1 VRPHKKSILKDKKN
15 TEHDFEMKGT
25 TFHGLED
32 VLAGELMKLGARD
45 IVPFKRGVSFTG
57 DKGFMYKANL
67 CLRTALKVLVPIYSF
82 TANNEHELYD
92 KMKEYEWEELLSA
105 DDTLAINATVNSEE
119 FNHSLYVSQ
128 KTKDAIC
135 DRFVDKFDVRP
146 NVDLDR
152 PTLRIYVH
160 IFRNQVNVSL
170 DSSGDS
176 LFKRGYRVDIDT
188 APMKEVLAAGMIL
201 LSNWQPHLPLI
212 DGMCGS
218 GTLGIEAALYANNI
232 PPGVFR
238 EEFGFMKWNDFDK
251 DLWDKIYESSINR
264 IKDDMPTIISCDID
278 SVPLEMAKRNGAV
291 AKVDDVIQ
299 YEHKSFFD
307 LMPTKPHGT
316 ILLNPPYD
324 ERIKMEDTNAFYKQI
339 GDKLKKDFGGWT
351 AWIISSN
358 MEAIKSIGLH
368 PSKKITLFNASLEC
382 KLLKYEMYG
391 GSKKASKQ
399 GKSDN

>member
-1 VRPHKKSILKDKKN
+1 MKNEKSR
-15 TEHDFEMKGT
+15 TEDFEMKAT

-32 VLAGELMKLGARD
+32 VLATELLKLGARD
-45 IVPFKRGVSFTG
+45 IIPFKRGVSFTG

-82 TANNEHELYD
+82 TAENEHELYA
-92 KMKEYEWEELLSA
+92 KMKEYEWEELMNT
-105 DDTLAINATVNSEE
+105 DDTLAINATVNSDE

-135 DRFVDKFDVRP
+135 DRFVDKFSVRP

-152 PTLRIYVH
+152 PTVRIYVH

-188 APMKEVLAAGMIL
+188 APMKEVLAAGMVL
-201 LSNWQPHLPLI
+201 LSGWQPHLPLI

-218 GTLGIEAALYANNI
+218 GTLGIEAAMFANNI

-238 EEFGFMKWNDFDK
+238 EEFGFMRWHDYDK
-251 DLWDKIYESSINR
+251 ALWDTIYESSINR
-264 IKDDMPTIISCDID
+264 IKDDMPNIISSDID
-278 SVPLEMAKRNGAV
+278 IVPLEMAKRNGAV
-291 AKVDDVIQ
+291 AKVEDMIQ
-299 YEHKSFFD
+299 YQHISFFD

-324 ERIKMEDTNAFYKQI
+324 ERLKMEDTNAFYKQI

-351 AWIISSN
+351 CWIITSN

-368 PSKKITLFNASLEC
+368 PSKKMTLFNAALEC
-382 KLLKYEMYG
+382 KLLKYEMYS

-399 GKSDN
+399 GDRTIQE

>member
-1 VRPHKKSILKDKKN
+1 
-15 TEHDFEMKGT
+15 MKAT

-32 VLAGELMKLGARD
+32 VLVNELMKLGARD

-82 TANNEHELYD
+82 TANNEHELYE
-92 KMKEYEWEELLSA
+92 KMKEYEWEELLNT
-105 DDTLAINATVNSEE
+105 DDTLAINATVNSDE

-152 PTLRIYVH
+152 PTVRIYVH

-188 APMKEVLAAGMIL
+188 APMKEVLAAGMVL

-218 GTLGIEAALYANNI
+218 GTLGIEAALFANNI

-238 EEFGFMKWNDFDK
+238 EEFGFMKWHDYDK
-251 DLWDKIYESSINR
+251 ELWDTIYESTINR
-264 IKDDMPTIISCDID
+264 IKDDMPNIISSDID
-278 SVPLEMAKRNGAV
+278 IVPLEMAKRNGAV

-299 YEHKSFFD
+299 YEHISFFD

-351 AWIISSN
+351 CWIISSN

-368 PSKKITLFNASLEC
+368 PSKKMTLFNASLEC
-382 KLLKYEMYG
+382 KLLKYEMYS

-399 GKSDN
+399 DKQEEGN

>member
-1 VRPHKKSILKDKKN
+1 MKDKKN
-15 TEHDFEMKGT
+15 TDHDFEMKAT

-32 VLAGELMKLGARD
+32 VLVNELMKLGARD

-82 TANNEHELYD
+82 TAENEHELYD
-92 KMKEYEWEELLSA
+92 KMKQYEWEELLNT
-105 DDTLAINATVNSEE
+105 DDTLAINATVNSDE
-119 FNHSLYVSQ
+119 FDHSLYISQ

-135 DRFVDKFDVRP
+135 DRFVEKFNVRP

-152 PTLRIYVH
+152 PTVRIYVH

-188 APMKEVLAAGMIL
+188 APMKEVLAAGIVL

-238 EEFGFMKWNDFDK
+238 EEFGFMKWHDFDK
-251 DLWDKIYESSINR
+251 ELWDTIYDSCINR
-264 IKDDMPTIISCDID
+264 IKDDMPTIISSDIE
-278 SVPLEMAKRNGAV
+278 SIPLEMAKRNGGV

-299 YEHKSFFD
+299 YEHISFFD
-307 LMPTKPHGT
+307 IMPTKPHGT

-351 AWIISSN
+351 CWIISSN

-368 PSKKITLFNASLEC
+368 PSKKMTLFNASLEC
-382 KLLKYEMYG
+382 KLLKYEMYS
-391 GSKKASKQ
+391 GSKKSSKQ
-399 GKSDN
+399 LKQEIGD

>member
-1 VRPHKKSILKDKKN
+1 
-15 TEHDFEMKGT
+15 MKAT

-32 VLAGELMKLGARD
+32 ILANELLKLGARD

-67 CLRTALKVLVPIYSF
+67 CLRTALKVLVPLFSF
-82 TANNEHELYD
+82 TAYDEHELYHQI
-92 KMKEYEWEELLSA
+92 KKYEWEKLLNT
-105 DDTLAINATVNSEE
+105 DDTLAINATVNSDE

-135 DRFVDKFDVRP
+135 DRFVEKFDVRP
-146 NVDLDR
+146 NVDLDH
-152 PTLRIYVH
+152 PTLRIYIH
-160 IFRNQVNVSL
+160 IFKNQVSVSL

-188 APMKEVLAAGMIL
+188 APMKEVLAAGMVL

-238 EEFGFMKWNDFDK
+238 KEFGFMKWHDYEAE
-251 DLWDKIYESSINR
+251 LWDKIYDACINR
-264 IKDDMPTIISCDID
+264 IKDGTPTIISNDID
-278 SVPLEMAKRNGAV
+278 IKPLEMAKRNGAT
-291 AKVDDVIQ
+291 AKVDDVIT
-299 YEHKSFFD
+299 YENKSFFD
-307 LMPTKPHGT
+307 LMPNKPHGT

-351 AWIISSN
+351 AWIITSN
-358 MEAIKSIGLH
+358 MEAIKHIGLH
-368 PSKKITLFNASLEC
+368 PSKKMTLFNASLEC
-382 KLLKYEMYG
+382 KLLKYEMYS
-391 GSKKASKQ
+391 GSKKTAKQ
-399 GKSDN
+399 TTTSH

>member
-1 VRPHKKSILKDKKN
+1 
-15 TEHDFEMKGT
+15 MKAT

-32 VLAGELMKLGARD
+32 ELVNELMKLGARD

-82 TANNEHELYD
+82 TANNEHELYE
-92 KMKEYEWEELLSA
+92 KMKEYEWEELLNT
-105 DDTLAINATVNSEE
+105 DDTLAINATVNSDE

-188 APMKEVLAAGMIL
+188 APMKEVLAAGMVL

-218 GTLGIEAALYANNI
+218 GTLGIEAALYTNNI

-238 EEFGFMKWNDFDK
+238 EEFGFMKWHDYDK
-251 DLWDKIYESSINR
+251 ELWDKIYESTINR
-264 IKDDMPTIISCDID
+264 IKDDMPSIISSDID
-278 SVPLEMAKRNGAV
+278 IVPLEMAKRNGAV

-299 YEHKSFFD
+299 YEHLSFFD

-351 AWIISSN
+351 CWIISSN

-368 PSKKITLFNASLEC
+368 PSKKMTLFNASLEC
-382 KLLKYEMYG
+382 KLLKYEIYS

-399 GKSDN
+399 DREKENS

>member
-1 VRPHKKSILKDKKN
+1 
-15 TEHDFEMKGT
+15 MKAT

-32 VLAGELMKLGARD
+32 ILANELLKLGARD

-67 CLRTALKVLVPIYSF
+67 CLRTALKILVPLFSF
-82 TANNEHELYD
+82 TAYDEHELYHQI
-92 KMKEYEWEELLSA
+92 KKYEWEKLLNT
-105 DDTLAINATVNSEE
+105 DDTLAINATVNSDE

-135 DRFVDKFDVRP
+135 DRFVEKFDVRP
-146 NVDLDR
+146 NVDLEH
-152 PTLRIYVH
+152 PTLRIYIH
-160 IFRNQVNVSL
+160 IFKNQVSVSL

-238 EEFGFMKWNDFDK
+238 KEFGFMKWHDYEPE
-251 DLWDKIYESSINR
+251 LWDKIYDACINR
-264 IKDDMPTIISCDID
+264 IKDGSPTIISNDID
-278 SVPLEMAKRNGAV
+278 IKPLEMAKRNGAT
-291 AKVDDVIQ
+291 AKVDDVIT
-299 YEHKSFFD
+299 YENKSFFD
-307 LMPTKPHGT
+307 LMPHKPHGT

-351 AWIISSN
+351 AWIITSN
-358 MEAIKSIGLH
+358 MEAIKHIGLH
-368 PSKKITLFNASLEC
+368 PSKKMTLFNASLEC
-382 KLLKYEMYG
+382 KLLKYEMYS
-391 GSKKASKQ
+391 GSKKIAKQ
-399 GKSDN
+399 KTTSH

>member
-1 VRPHKKSILKDKKN
+1 
-15 TEHDFEMKGT
+15 MKAT

-32 VLAGELMKLGARD
+32 VLVNELMKLGARD

-92 KMKEYEWEELLSA
+92 KMKEYEWEELLNT
-105 DDTLAINATVNSEE
+105 DDTLAINATVNSDE

-135 DRFVDKFDVRP
+135 DRFVDKFNVRP

-152 PTLRIYVH
+152 PTVRIYVH

-188 APMKEVLAAGMIL
+188 APMKEVLAAGMVL

-218 GTLGIEAALYANNI
+218 GTLGIEAALFANNI

-238 EEFGFMKWNDFDK
+238 EEFGFMKWHDYDK
-251 DLWDKIYESSINR
+251 ELWDKIYESTINR
-264 IKDDMPTIISCDID
+264 IKDDMPNIISSDID
-278 SVPLEMAKRNGAV
+278 IVPLEMAKRNGAV

-299 YEHKSFFD
+299 YEHISFFD

-351 AWIISSN
+351 CWIISSN

-368 PSKKITLFNASLEC
+368 PSKKMTLFNASLEC
-382 KLLKYEMYG
+382 KLLKYEMYS

-399 GKSDN
+399 NFNEEN

>member
-1 VRPHKKSILKDKKN
+1 
-15 TEHDFEMKGT
+15 MKAT

-32 VLAGELMKLGARD
+32 VLVNELMKLGARD

-82 TANNEHELYD
+82 KAENEHELYD
-92 KMKEYEWEELLSA
+92 KMKEYEWEELLNT
-105 DDTLAINATVNSEE
+105 DDTLAINATVNSDE
-119 FNHSLYVSQ
+119 FDHSLYISQ

-135 DRFVDKFDVRP
+135 DRFVEKFKVRP

-152 PTLRIYVH
+152 PTVRIYVH

-188 APMKEVLAAGMIL
+188 APMKEVLAAGIVL

-238 EEFGFMKWNDFDK
+238 EEFGFMKWHDFDK
-251 DLWDKIYESSINR
+251 ELWDTIYDSCINR
-264 IKDDMPTIISCDID
+264 IKDDMPTIISSDIEII
-278 SVPLEMAKRNGAV
+278 PLEMAKRNGGV

-299 YEHKSFFD
+299 YEHISFFD
-307 LMPTKPHGT
+307 IMPTKPHGT

-351 AWIISSN
+351 CWIISSN
-358 MEAIKSIGLH
+358 VEAIKSIGLH
-368 PSKKITLFNASLEC
+368 PSKKMTLFNASLEC
-382 KLLKYEMYG
+382 KLLKYEMYS
-391 GSKKASKQ
+391 GSKKASKNT
-399 GKSDN
+399 KEIVKN

>member
-1 VRPHKKSILKDKKN
+1 MKDKKN
-15 TEHDFEMKGT
+15 TEHDFEMKAT

-238 EEFGFMKWNDFDK
+238 EEFGFMKWHDFDK

-278 SVPLEMAKRNGAV
+278 SIPLEMAKRNGAV

-399 GKSDN
+399 GKSDT

>member
-1 VRPHKKSILKDKKN
+1 VIDKKKY
-15 TEHDFEMKGT
+15 EGDFEMKAT

-32 VLAGELMKLGARD
+32 VLVNELLKLGAKN
-45 IVPFKRGVSFTG
+45 IEPFKRGVAFTG

-67 CLRTALKVLVPIYSF
+67 CLRTALKVLVPLFSF
-82 TANNEHELYD
+82 HADNEHELYD
-92 KMKEYEWEELLSA
+92 NIKKFEWEKLLDA
-105 DDTLAINATVNSEE
+105 DDTIAINATVNSEI

-135 DRFVDKFDVRP
+135 DRFVDKFSVRP
-146 NVDLDR
+146 DVDLDK
-152 PTLRIYVH
+152 PTIRIYVH
-160 IFRNQVNVSL
+160 IFKNFVNVSL

-188 APMKEVLAAGMIL
+188 APMKEVLAAGMVL

-218 GTLGIEAALYANNI
+218 GTLGIEAALFANNI

-238 EEFGFMKWNDFDK
+238 EEFGFMKWRDYDK
-251 DLWDKIYESSINR
+251 ELWDTIYTSSINR
-264 IKDDMPTIISCDID
+264 IKDDMPNIISSDIEI
-278 SVPLEMAKRNGAV
+278 VPLEMAKRNGAV

-299 YEHKSFFD
+299 YEHISFFD

-351 AWIISSN
+351 CWIITSN
-358 MEAIKSIGLH
+358 MEAMKCIGLH
-368 PSKKITLFNASLEC
+368 PSKKMTLFNASLEC
-382 KLLKYEMYG
+382 KLLKYEMYS
-391 GSKKASKQ
+391 GSKKESKQ
-399 GKSDN
+399 RKEEV

>member
-1 VRPHKKSILKDKKN
+1 MKDKKN
-15 TEHDFEMKGT
+15 TEHDFEMKAT

-32 VLAGELMKLGARD
+32 VLVNELMKLGARD

-82 TANNEHELYD
+82 TANNEHELYA
-92 KMKEYEWEELLSA
+92 KMKEYEWEELLNT
-105 DDTLAINATVNSEE
+105 DDTLAINATVNSDE

-152 PTLRIYVH
+152 PTVRIYVH

-188 APMKEVLAAGMIL
+188 APMKEVLAAGMVL

-218 GTLGIEAALYANNI
+218 GTLGIEAALFANNI

-238 EEFGFMKWNDFDK
+238 EEFGFMKWHDYDK
-251 DLWDKIYESSINR
+251 ELWDTIYESTINR
-264 IKDDMPTIISCDID
+264 IKDDMPNIISSDID
-278 SVPLEMAKRNGAV
+278 IVPLEMAKRNGAV

-299 YEHKSFFD
+299 YEHISFFD

-324 ERIKMEDTNAFYKQI
+324 ERIKMEDTNAFYKKI
-339 GDKLKKDFGGWT
+339 GDKLKKHFGGWT
-351 AWIISSN
+351 CWIISSN

-368 PSKKITLFNASLEC
+368 PSKKMTLFNASLEC
-382 KLLKYEMYG
+382 KLLKYEMYS

-399 GKSDN
+399 DRLEETN

>member
-1 VRPHKKSILKDKKN
+1 LKDKKN
-15 TEHDFEMKGT
+15 TEHDFEMKAT

-32 VLAGELMKLGARD
+32 VLVNELMKLGARD

-82 TANNEHELYD
+82 TANNEHELYE
-92 KMKEYEWEELLSA
+92 KMKEYEWEELLNT
-105 DDTLAINATVNSEE
+105 DDTLAINATVNSDE

-152 PTLRIYVH
+152 PTVRIYVH

-188 APMKEVLAAGMIL
+188 APMKEVLAAGMVL

-218 GTLGIEAALYANNI
+218 GTLGIEAALFANNI

-238 EEFGFMKWNDFDK
+238 EEFGFMKWHDYDK
-251 DLWDKIYESSINR
+251 ELWDTIYESTINR
-264 IKDDMPTIISCDID
+264 IKDDMPNIISSDID
-278 SVPLEMAKRNGAV
+278 IVPLEMAKRNGAV

-299 YEHKSFFD
+299 YEHISFFD
-307 LMPTKPHGT
+307 IMPTKPHGT

-351 AWIISSN
+351 CWIISSN

-368 PSKKITLFNASLEC
+368 PSKKMTLFNASLEC
-382 KLLKYEMYG
+382 KLLKYEMYS

-399 GKSDN
+399 DRQEETN

>member
-1 VRPHKKSILKDKKN
+1 MIDKKKY
-15 TEHDFEMKGT
+15 EGDFEMKAT

-32 VLAGELMKLGARD
+32 VLVNELLKLGAKN
-45 IVPFKRGVSFTG
+45 IEPFKRGVAFTG

-67 CLRTALKVLVPIYSF
+67 CLRTALKVLVPLFSF
-82 TANNEHELYD
+82 HADNEHELYD
-92 KMKEYEWEELLSA
+92 NIKKFDWEKLLDA
-105 DDTLAINATVNSEE
+105 DDTIAINATVNSEI

-135 DRFVDKFDVRP
+135 DRFVDKFSVRP
-146 NVDLDR
+146 DVDLDK
-152 PTLRIYVH
+152 PTIRIYVH
-160 IFRNQVNVSL
+160 IFKNFVNVSL

-188 APMKEVLAAGMIL
+188 APMKEVLAAGMVL

-218 GTLGIEAALYANNI
+218 GTLGIEAALFANNI

-238 EEFGFMKWNDFDK
+238 EEFGFMKWRDYDK
-251 DLWDKIYESSINR
+251 ELWDTIYTSSINR
-264 IKDDMPTIISCDID
+264 IKDDMPNIISSDIEI
-278 SVPLEMAKRNGAV
+278 VPLEMAKRNGAV

-299 YEHKSFFD
+299 YEHISFFD

-351 AWIISSN
+351 CWIITSN
-358 MEAIKSIGLH
+358 MEAMKCIGLH
-368 PSKKITLFNASLEC
+368 PSKKMTLFNASLEC
-382 KLLKYEMYG
+382 KLLKYEMYS
-391 GSKKASKQ
+391 GSKKESKQ
-399 GKSDN
+399 RKEEV

>member
-1 VRPHKKSILKDKKN
+1 LKDKKN
-15 TEHDFEMKGT
+15 TEHDFEMKAT

-32 VLAGELMKLGARD
+32 VLVNELMKLGARD

-92 KMKEYEWEELLSA
+92 KMKEYEWEELLNT
-105 DDTLAINATVNSEE
+105 DDTLAINATVNSDE

-152 PTLRIYVH
+152 PTVRIYVH

-188 APMKEVLAAGMIL
+188 APMKEVLAAGMVL

-218 GTLGIEAALYANNI
+218 GTLGIEAALFANNI

-238 EEFGFMKWNDFDK
+238 EEFGFMKWHDYDK
-251 DLWDKIYESSINR
+251 ALWDTIYESTINR
-264 IKDDMPTIISCDID
+264 IKDDMPNIISSDID
-278 SVPLEMAKRNGAV
+278 IVPLEMAKRNGAV

-299 YEHKSFFD
+299 YEHISFFD

-351 AWIISSN
+351 CWIISSN

-368 PSKKITLFNASLEC
+368 PSKKMTLFNASLEC
-382 KLLKYEMYG
+382 KLLKYEMYS

-399 GKSDN
+399 DRQGESN

>member
-1 VRPHKKSILKDKKN
+1 MIDKKKY
-15 TEHDFEMKGT
+15 EGDFEMKAT

-32 VLAGELMKLGARD
+32 VLVNELLKLGAKN
-45 IVPFKRGVSFTG
+45 IEPFKRGVAFTG

-67 CLRTALKVLVPIYSF
+67 CLRTALKVLVPLFSF
-82 TANNEHELYD
+82 HADNEHELYENI
-92 KMKEYEWEELLSA
+92 KKFEWETLLGT
-105 DDTLAINATVNSEE
+105 DDTLAINATVNSEI

-135 DRFVDKFDVRP
+135 DRFVDKFSVRP
-146 NVDLDR
+146 DVNLDR
-152 PTLRIYVH
+152 PTIRIYVH
-160 IFRNQVNVSL
+160 IFQNFVNVSL

-188 APMKEVLAAGMIL
+188 APMKEVLAAGMVL

-218 GTLGIEAALYANNI
+218 GTLGIEAALFANNI

-238 EEFGFMKWNDFDK
+238 EEFGFMKWRDYDK
-251 DLWDKIYESSINR
+251 ELWDTIYTSSINR
-264 IKDDMPTIISCDID
+264 IKDDMPNIISSDIEII
-278 SVPLEMAKRNGAV
+278 PLEMAKRNGAV

-299 YEHKSFFD
+299 FEHMSFFD

-351 AWIISSN
+351 CWIITSN
-358 MEAIKSIGLH
+358 MEAMKCIGLH
-368 PSKKITLFNASLEC
+368 PSKKMTLFNASLEC
-382 KLLKYEMYG
+382 KLLKFEMYS
-391 GSKKASKQ
+391 GSKKESKQ
-399 GKSDN
+399 KREED

>member
-1 VRPHKKSILKDKKN
+1 MKKQKD
-15 TEHDFEMKGT
+15 TSGDFEMKAT

-32 VLAGELMKLGARD
+32 VLASELMKMGARD

-82 TANNEHELYD
+82 RAENEHDLYD
-92 KMKEYEWEELLSA
+92 RMKDFEWEKLLTA
-105 DDTLAINATVNSEE
+105 DETLAINATVNSEE

-135 DRFVDKFDVRP
+135 DRFVDKFGVRP
-146 NVDLDR
+146 NVDLDN

-160 IFRNQVNVSL
+160 IFKDQVNVSL

-188 APMKEVLAAGMIL
+188 APMKEVLAAGMVL
-201 LSNWQPHLPLI
+201 LSGWQPHLPLI

-232 PPGVFR
+232 PAGCFR
-238 EEFGFMKWNDFDK
+238 EEFGFMKWHDYEPE
-251 DLWDKIYESSINR
+251 LWDIIYESSINR
-264 IKDDMPTIISCDID
+264 IKEDMPNIISCDID
-278 SVPLEMAKRNGAV
+278 IVPLEMAKNNGAV

-351 AWIISSN
+351 CWIISSN

-368 PSKKITLFNASLEC
+368 PSKKMTLFNASLEC
-382 KLLKYEMYG
+382 KLLKYEMYS

-399 GKSDN
+399 ERQPENES

>member
-1 VRPHKKSILKDKKN
+1 LKDKKN
-15 TEHDFEMKGT
+15 TEHDFEMKAT

-32 VLAGELMKLGARD
+32 VLVNELMKLGARD

-82 TANNEHELYD
+82 TANNEHELYE
-92 KMKEYEWEELLSA
+92 KMKEYEWEELLNV
-105 DDTLAINATVNSEE
+105 DDTLAINATVNSDE

-160 IFRNQVNVSL
+160 IFKNQVNVSL

-188 APMKEVLAAGMIL
+188 APMKEVLAAGMVL

-218 GTLGIEAALYANNI
+218 GTLGIEAALFANNI

-238 EEFGFMKWNDFDK
+238 EEFGFMKWHDYDK
-251 DLWDKIYESSINR
+251 ELWDKIYESTINR
-264 IKDDMPTIISCDID
+264 IKDDMPNIISSDID
-278 SVPLEMAKRNGAV
+278 IVPLEMAKRNGAV

-299 YEHKSFFD
+299 YEHISFFD

-351 AWIISSN
+351 CWIISSN

-368 PSKKITLFNASLEC
+368 PSKKMTLFNASLEC
-382 KLLKYEMYG
+382 KLLKYEMYS

-399 GKSDN
+399 DREKE

>member
-1 VRPHKKSILKDKKN
+1 MKDKKN
-15 TEHDFEMKGT
+15 TEHDFEMKAT

-32 VLAGELMKLGARD
+32 VLVNELMKLGARD

-82 TANNEHELYD
+82 TANNEHELYE
-92 KMKEYEWEELLSA
+92 KMKEYEWEELLNV
-105 DDTLAINATVNSEE
+105 DDTLAINATVNSDE

-135 DRFVDKFDVRP
+135 DRFVEKFDVRP

-188 APMKEVLAAGMIL
+188 APMKEVLAAGMVL
-201 LSNWQPHLPLI
+201 LSGWQPHLPLI

-238 EEFGFMKWNDFDK
+238 EEFGFMKWHDYDK
-251 DLWDKIYESSINR
+251 ELWDKIYESTINR
-264 IKDDMPTIISCDID
+264 IKDDMPNIISSDID
-278 SVPLEMAKRNGAV
+278 IVPLEMAKRNGAV

-299 YEHKSFFD
+299 YEHISFFD

-351 AWIISSN
+351 CWIISSN

-368 PSKKITLFNASLEC
+368 PSKKMTLFNASLEC
-382 KLLKYEMYG
+382 KLLKYEMYS

-399 GKSDN
+399 EKEIENN

>member
-1 VRPHKKSILKDKKN
+1 
-15 TEHDFEMKGT
+15 MKAT

-32 VLAGELMKLGARD
+32 VLVNELLKLGAKN
-45 IVPFKRGVSFTG
+45 IEPFKRGVAFTG
-57 DKGFMYKANL
+57 DKGFLYKANL
-67 CLRTALKVLVPIYSF
+67 CLRTALKVLVPLFSF
-82 TANNEHELYD
+82 HAEDEHELYENL
-92 KMKEYEWEELLSA
+92 KKYEWEKLLGTE
-105 DDTLAINATVNSEE
+105 DTIAINATVNSEV
-119 FNHSLYVSQ
+119 FNHSLYISQ

-135 DRFVDKFDVRP
+135 DRFVEKFSVRP
-146 NVDLDR
+146 DVNLDN
-152 PTLRIYVH
+152 PTIRIYIH
-160 IFRNQVNVSL
+160 IFKNYVSVNL

-188 APMKEVLAAGMIL
+188 APMKEVLAAGMVL

-218 GTLGIEAALYANNI
+218 GTLGIEAAMFANNI

-238 EEFGFMKWNDFDK
+238 EEFGFMKWRDFDK
-251 DLWDKIYESSINR
+251 ELWDTIYDSCINR
-264 IKDDMPTIISCDID
+264 IKDDMPNIISSDID
-278 SVPLEMAKRNGAV
+278 IVPLEMAKRNGAV

-299 YEHKSFFD
+299 YQHISFFD
-307 LMPTKPHGT
+307 LMPNKPHGT

-351 AWIISSN
+351 AWIITSN
-358 MEAIKSIGLH
+358 MEAMKSIGLH
-368 PSKKITLFNASLEC
+368 PSKKMTLFNASLEC
-382 KLLKYEMYG
+382 KLLKFEMYS

-399 GKSDN
+399 EKLPNTNTN

>member
-1 VRPHKKSILKDKKN
+1 MINKKKY
-15 TEHDFEMKGT
+15 EGDFEMKAT

-32 VLAGELMKLGARD
+32 VLVNELLKLGAKN
-45 IVPFKRGVSFTG
+45 IEPFKRGVAFTG

-67 CLRTALKVLVPIYSF
+67 CLRTALKVLVPLFSF
-82 TANNEHELYD
+82 HADNEHELYD
-92 KMKEYEWEELLSA
+92 NIKKFEWEKLLDA
-105 DDTLAINATVNSEE
+105 DDTLAINATVNSEI

-135 DRFVDKFDVRP
+135 DRFVDKFSVRP
-146 NVDLDR
+146 DVDLDK
-152 PTLRIYVH
+152 PTIRIYVH
-160 IFRNQVNVSL
+160 IFKNFVNVSL

-188 APMKEVLAAGMIL
+188 APMKEVLAAGMVL

-238 EEFGFMKWNDFDK
+238 EEFGFMKWRDYDK
-251 DLWDKIYESSINR
+251 ELWDTIYTSSINR
-264 IKDDMPTIISCDID
+264 IKDDMPNIISSDIEI
-278 SVPLEMAKRNGAV
+278 VPLEMAKRNGAV

-299 YEHKSFFD
+299 YEHISFFD

-351 AWIISSN
+351 CWIITSN
-358 MEAIKSIGLH
+358 MEAMKCIGLH
-368 PSKKITLFNASLEC
+368 PSKKMTLFNASLEC
-382 KLLKYEMYG
+382 KLLKYEMYS
-391 GSKKASKQ
+391 GSKKESKQ
-399 GKSDN
+399 KKEID

>member
-1 VRPHKKSILKDKKN
+1 MIDKKKY
-15 TEHDFEMKGT
+15 EGDFEMKAT

-32 VLAGELMKLGARD
+32 VLVNELLKLGAKN
-45 IVPFKRGVSFTG
+45 IEPFKRGVAFTG

-67 CLRTALKVLVPIYSF
+67 CLRTALKVLVPLFSF
-82 TANNEHELYD
+82 HADNEHELYENI
-92 KMKEYEWEELLSA
+92 KKFEWETLLGT
-105 DDTLAINATVNSEE
+105 DDTLAINATVNSEI

-135 DRFVDKFDVRP
+135 DRFVDKFSVRP
-146 NVDLDR
+146 DVNLDR
-152 PTLRIYVH
+152 PTIRIYVH
-160 IFRNQVNVSL
+160 IFQNFVNVSL

-188 APMKEVLAAGMIL
+188 APMKEVLAAGMVL
-201 LSNWQPHLPLI
+201 LSNWQPQLPLI

-218 GTLGIEAALYANNI
+218 GTLGIEAALFANNI

-238 EEFGFMKWNDFDK
+238 EEFGFMKWRDYDK
-251 DLWDKIYESSINR
+251 ELWDTIYTSSINR
-264 IKDDMPTIISCDID
+264 IKDDMPNIISSDIEII
-278 SVPLEMAKRNGAV
+278 PLEMAKRNGAV

-299 YEHKSFFD
+299 YEHISFFD

-351 AWIISSN
+351 CWIITSN
-358 MEAIKSIGLH
+358 MEAMKCIGLH
-368 PSKKITLFNASLEC
+368 PSKKMTLFNASLEC
-382 KLLKYEMYG
+382 KLLKFEMYS
-391 GSKKASKQ
+391 GSKKESKQ
-399 GKSDN
+399 KRDED

>member
-1 VRPHKKSILKDKKN
+1 MKDKKN
-15 TEHDFEMKGT
+15 TEHDFEMKAT

-32 VLAGELMKLGARD
+32 VLVNELMKLGARD

-82 TANNEHELYD
+82 TANNENELYE
-92 KMKEYEWEELLSA
+92 KMKEYEWEELLNT
-105 DDTLAINATVNSEE
+105 DDTLAINATVNSDE

-135 DRFVDKFDVRP
+135 DRFVDKFSVRP

-152 PTLRIYVH
+152 PTVRIYVH

-188 APMKEVLAAGMIL
+188 APMKEVLAAGMVL
-201 LSNWQPHLPLI
+201 LSGWQPHLPLI

-218 GTLGIEAALYANNI
+218 GTLGIEAALFANNI

-238 EEFGFMKWNDFDK
+238 EEFGFMKWHDYDK
-251 DLWDKIYESSINR
+251 ELWDTIYESCINR
-264 IKDDMPTIISCDID
+264 IKDDMPTIISSDID
-278 SVPLEMAKRNGAV
+278 IVPLEMAKRNGAV
-291 AKVDDVIQ
+291 AKVEDVIQ

-307 LMPTKPHGT
+307 MMPTKPHGT

-324 ERIKMEDTNAFYKQI
+324 ERLKMEDTNAFYKQI

-351 AWIISSN
+351 CWIISSN

-368 PSKKITLFNASLEC
+368 PSKKMTLFNASLEC

-399 GKSDN
+399 GKTNTEAE

>member
-1 VRPHKKSILKDKKN
+1 
-15 TEHDFEMKGT
+15 MKAT

-32 VLAGELMKLGARD
+32 ILANELLKLGARD

-67 CLRTALKVLVPIYSF
+67 CLRTALKVLVPLFSF
-82 TANNEHELYD
+82 TAYDEHELYHQI
-92 KMKEYEWEELLSA
+92 KKYEWEKLLNT
-105 DDTLAINATVNSEE
+105 DDTLAINATVNSDE

-135 DRFVDKFDVRP
+135 DRFVEKFDVRP
-146 NVDLDR
+146 NVDLDH
-152 PTLRIYVH
+152 PTLRIYIH
-160 IFRNQVNVSL
+160 IFKNQVSVSL

-188 APMKEVLAAGMIL
+188 APMKEVLAAGMVL

-238 EEFGFMKWNDFDK
+238 KEFGFMKWHDYEAE
-251 DLWDKIYESSINR
+251 LWDKIYDACINR
-264 IKDDMPTIISCDID
+264 IKDGTPTIISNDID
-278 SVPLEMAKRNGAV
+278 IKPLEMAKRNGAT
-291 AKVDDVIQ
+291 AKVDDVIT
-299 YEHKSFFD
+299 YENKSFFD
-307 LMPTKPHGT
+307 LMPNKPHGT

-351 AWIISSN
+351 AWIITSN
-358 MEAIKSIGLH
+358 MEAIKHIGLH
-368 PSKKITLFNASLEC
+368 PSKKMTLFNASLEC
-382 KLLKYEMYG
+382 KLLKYERYS
-391 GSKKASKQ
+391 GSKKTAKQ
-399 GKSDN
+399 TTTSH

>member
-1 VRPHKKSILKDKKN
+1 MIDKKKY
-15 TEHDFEMKGT
+15 EGDFEMKAT

-32 VLAGELMKLGARD
+32 VLVNELLKLGAKN
-45 IVPFKRGVSFTG
+45 IEPFKRGVAFTG

-67 CLRTALKVLVPIYSF
+67 CLRTALKVLVPLFSF
-82 TANNEHELYD
+82 HADNEHELYD
-92 KMKEYEWEELLSA
+92 NIKKFEWEKLLDA
-105 DDTLAINATVNSEE
+105 DDTIAINATVNSEI

-135 DRFVDKFDVRP
+135 DRFVDKFSVRP
-146 NVDLDR
+146 DVDLDK
-152 PTLRIYVH
+152 PTIRIYVH
-160 IFRNQVNVSL
+160 IFKNFVNVSL

-188 APMKEVLAAGMIL
+188 APMKEVLAAGMVL

-238 EEFGFMKWNDFDK
+238 EEFGFMKWRDYDK
-251 DLWDKIYESSINR
+251 ELWDTIYTSSINR
-264 IKDDMPTIISCDID
+264 IKDDMPNIISSDIEI
-278 SVPLEMAKRNGAV
+278 VPLEMAKRNGAV

-299 YEHKSFFD
+299 YEHISFFD

-351 AWIISSN
+351 CWIITSN
-358 MEAIKSIGLH
+358 MEAMKCIGLH
-368 PSKKITLFNASLEC
+368 PSKKMTLFNASLEC
-382 KLLKYEMYG
+382 KLLKYEMYS
-391 GSKKASKQ
+391 GSKKESKQ
-399 GKSDN
+399 RKEEV

>member
-1 VRPHKKSILKDKKN
+1 MIDKKKY
-15 TEHDFEMKGT
+15 EGDFEMKAT

-32 VLAGELMKLGARD
+32 VLVNELLKLGAKN
-45 IVPFKRGVSFTG
+45 IEPFKRGVAFTG

-67 CLRTALKVLVPIYSF
+67 CLRTALKVLVPLFSF
-82 TANNEHELYD
+82 HADNEHELYD
-92 KMKEYEWEELLSA
+92 NIKKFEWEKLLDA
-105 DDTLAINATVNSEE
+105 GDTIAINATVNSEI

-135 DRFVDKFDVRP
+135 DRFVDKFSVRP
-146 NVDLDR
+146 DVDLDK
-152 PTLRIYVH
+152 PTIRIYVH
-160 IFRNQVNVSL
+160 IFKNFVNVSL

-188 APMKEVLAAGMIL
+188 APMKEVLAAGMVL

-218 GTLGIEAALYANNI
+218 GTLGIEAALFANNI

-238 EEFGFMKWNDFDK
+238 EEFGFMKWRDYDK
-251 DLWDKIYESSINR
+251 GLWDTIYTSSINR
-264 IKDDMPTIISCDID
+264 IKDDMPNIISSDIEI
-278 SVPLEMAKRNGAV
+278 VPLEMAKRNGAV

-299 YEHKSFFD
+299 YEHISFFD

-351 AWIISSN
+351 CWIITSN
-358 MEAIKSIGLH
+358 MEAMKCIGLH
-368 PSKKITLFNASLEC
+368 PSKKMTLFNASLEC
-382 KLLKYEMYG
+382 KLLKYEMYS
-391 GSKKASKQ
+391 GSKKESKQ
-399 GKSDN
+399 RKEEV

>member
-1 VRPHKKSILKDKKN
+1 MKNIKHNSEKDN
-15 TEHDFEMKGT
+15 ENFDYEMKAT

-32 VLAGELMKLGARD
+32 VLATELLKLGAKE
-45 IVPFKRGVSFTG
+45 IVPFKRGVSFMG

-67 CLRTALKVLVPIYSF
+67 CLRTALKILVPIYSF
-82 TANNEHELYD
+82 TAKDEHVLYN
-92 KMKEYEWEELLSA
+92 KIKNFEWEEHIGP
-105 DDTLAINATVNSEE
+105 DDTIAINSTTNSEI
-119 FNHSLYVSQ
+119 FDHTLYISQ

-135 DRFVDKFDVRP
+135 DRFVDQFGKRP
-146 NVDLDR
+146 NVDLDN

-160 IFRNQVNVSL
+160 IFKDQVNISL
-170 DSSGDS
+170 DSSGDT

-188 APMKEVLAAGMIL
+188 APMKEVLAAGMVL
-201 LSNWQPHLPLI
+201 LSGWQPHLPLI

-218 GTLGIEAALYANNI
+218 GTLGIEAALFANKI
-232 PPGVFR
+232 PAGIFR
-238 EEFGFMKWNDFDK
+238 KEFGFMKWRNFDAV
-251 DLWDKIYESSINR
+251 LWDKIYDASVNR
-264 IKDDMPTIISCDID
+264 IKEDMPNIISSDID
-278 SVPLEMAKRNGAV
+278 IKPLEMAKRNGAV

-351 AWIISSN
+351 AWIITSN
-358 MEAIKSIGLH
+358 AEAMKHIGLH
-368 PSKKITLFNASLEC
+368 PSKKITLFNAALEC
-382 KLLKYEMYG
+382 KLLKFEMYS
-391 GSKKASKQ
+391 GSKKISKQ
-399 GKSDN
+399 K

>member
-1 VRPHKKSILKDKKN
+1 
-15 TEHDFEMKGT
+15 MKAT

-32 VLAGELMKLGARD
+32 VLVNELLKLGAKN
-45 IVPFKRGVSFTG
+45 IEPFKRGVAFTG

-67 CLRTALKVLVPIYSF
+67 CLRTALKVLVPLFSF
-82 TANNEHELYD
+82 HADNEHELYENI
-92 KMKEYEWEELLSA
+92 KKFEWETLLGT
-105 DDTLAINATVNSEE
+105 DDTLAINATVNSEI

-135 DRFVDKFDVRP
+135 DRFVDKFSVRP
-146 NVDLDR
+146 DVNLDR
-152 PTLRIYVH
+152 PTIRIYVH
-160 IFRNQVNVSL
+160 IFQNFVNVSL

-188 APMKEVLAAGMIL
+188 APMKEVLAAGMVL

-218 GTLGIEAALYANNI
+218 GTLGIEAALFANNI

-238 EEFGFMKWNDFDK
+238 EEFGFMKWRDYDK
-251 DLWDKIYESSINR
+251 ELWDTIYTSSINR
-264 IKDDMPTIISCDID
+264 IKDDMPNIISSDID
-278 SVPLEMAKRNGAV
+278 IVPLEMAKRNGAV

-299 YEHKSFFD
+299 YEHISFFD

-351 AWIISSN
+351 CWMITSN
-358 MEAIKSIGLH
+358 MEAMKCIGLH
-368 PSKKITLFNASLEC
+368 PSKKMTLFNASLEC
-382 KLLKYEMYG
+382 KLLKFEMYS
-391 GSKKASKQ
+391 GSKKESKQ
-399 GKSDN
+399 KKGED

>member
-1 VRPHKKSILKDKKN
+1 MKDKKN
-15 TEHDFEMKGT
+15 TDHDFEMKAT

-32 VLAGELMKLGARD
+32 VLVNELMKLGARD

-82 TANNEHELYD
+82 TAENEHELYD
-92 KMKEYEWEELLSA
+92 KMKEYEWEELLNT
-105 DDTLAINATVNSEE
+105 DDTLAINATVNSDE
-119 FNHSLYVSQ
+119 FDHSLYISQ

-135 DRFVDKFDVRP
+135 DRFVEKFNVRP

-152 PTLRIYVH
+152 PTVRIYVH
-160 IFRNQVNVSL
+160 IFKNQVNVSL

-188 APMKEVLAAGMIL
+188 APMKEVLAAGIVL

-238 EEFGFMKWNDFDK
+238 EEFGFMKWHDFDK
-251 DLWDKIYESSINR
+251 ELWDTIYDSCINR
-264 IKDDMPTIISCDID
+264 IKDDMPTIISSDIEII
-278 SVPLEMAKRNGAV
+278 PLEMAKRNGGV

-299 YEHKSFFD
+299 YEHISFFD
-307 LMPTKPHGT
+307 IMPTKPHGT

-351 AWIISSN
+351 CWIISSN

-368 PSKKITLFNASLEC
+368 PSKKMTLFNASLEC
-382 KLLKYEMYG
+382 KLLKYEMYS
-391 GSKKASKQ
+391 GSKKASK
-399 GKSDN
+399 NTNEIVTN